1 MAGSTSARAW
11 RSTVSPSGLLKLQ
24 KVSRRRSDS
33 VDLMGK
39 DALEVRS
46 SAAML
51 LFACGLLAA
60 DPSDFF
66 EMRIRPVLAKNCYT
80 CHTTAK
86 LGGLQLTSRENIL
99 KGGNSGPAVLPGKP
113 EESLLIQA
121 VSQTHERLKMP
132 PQGKLK
138 DEEIEDL
145 KSWVRAGAV

>member
-1 MAGSTSARAW
+1 DARE
-11 RSTVSPSGLLKLQ
+11 L
-24 KVSRRRSDS
+24 
-33 VDLMGK
+33 
-39 DALEVRS
+39 RS
-46 SAAML
+46 SAASL
-51 LFACGLLAA
+51 LIGCRLLAA
-60 DPSDFF
+60 DPSEFF
-66 EMRIRPVLAKNCYT
+66 EMRIRPVLATNCYT

-99 KGGNSGPAVLPGKP
+99 KGGNSGPAILPGKP

-145 KSWVRAGAV
+145 KSWVRAGAVWPAVKAIATPPVTGY